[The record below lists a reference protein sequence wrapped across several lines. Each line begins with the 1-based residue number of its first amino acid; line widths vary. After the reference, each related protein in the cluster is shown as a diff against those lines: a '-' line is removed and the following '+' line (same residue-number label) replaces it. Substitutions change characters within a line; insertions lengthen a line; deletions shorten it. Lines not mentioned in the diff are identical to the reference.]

1 MENEYQL
8 TEDQKC
14 VLSELGAE
22 LMRNSAKESDA
33 VLGYTVQLDK
43 IQRAKSLCGG
53 YADIM
58 GFLVMLESA
67 TREKIAD
74 ELNHSE
80 SLLDEYVEI
89 TGISPKED

>member
-8 TEDQKC
+8 TEEQKC
-14 VLSELGAE
+14 VLSELGAQ

-43 IQRAKSLCGG
+43 IQMAKSLCGE

-58 GFLVMLESA
+58 NFLDMLESA

-89 TGISPKED
+89 TGIAPKED